1 MTVLYTNARSI
12 SSKLSDLSTLI
23 SEHDPDL
30 ILITES
36 WCNKDTTNAFL
47 NVPGYYI
54 DPDLRL
60 DRIDT
65 ANGIGG
71 GLLVYIKDGLDV
83 LPIDNTSN
91 FNQYKQFAV
100 KSSNNC
106 TNDLN
111 ITLIYRSPNSSS
123 DNTKL
128 LCDIIEHSPKNGLI
142 IGDFNLPKIDWN
154 TGIGDSK
161 SKQLIDTSEKKF
173 LTQLVTFPTHQKG
186 NILDLAFTD
195 IPDKILNIETVG
207 NLGSSDHS
215 VIRLDISFTSNF
227 NFSCDKILDW
237 KNADIEGFDEFLQE
251 VNWTEHL
258 GNLDTEQSW
267 SFFKDKVDEG
277 IDTFIPKMD
286 RRKKNRP
293 CWIDNKVSKLSRR
306 KQKLWKN
313 YIKDSSDVNFQI
325 YKLAEKELKRTVRN
339 AKRNFEKKLSK
350 SENKKCFNSYVKSK
364 LNSRV
369 PIGPLKVNKETVS
382 ENIDI
387 ANVLNGY
394 FCSVFTKEDTSNIPV
409 PRDMNCNSTL
419 SNVVFEPLDI
429 IKKIEKLKPSSSSG
443 PDNLSTKFLHT
454 FRNSISEP
462 LSIIYN
468 KSMQSGCVPQ
478 DWRSANITPIF
489 KKGSK
494 TDPSNFR
501 PISLTS
507 VPCKLMESVIK
518 DHIMDHLLTNE
529 LILSSQHGFMKRKSC
544 LTNLLD
550 FFEYVTSEVDRG
562 NPVDTIYLD
571 FSKAFDKVPHQRL
584 LAKLKSHKIS
594 DNVLTWI
601 EHWLMDRKQRTV
613 INGEASEWAAVLSGV
628 PQGSVLGPLAF
639 IVFINDLDFAATLID
654 IINKFADDTK
664 VGHVI
669 KNITNQT
676 DLQDCLDKLCDW
688 AKTWGMQFNEKK
700 CKVIHFGRSN
710 PKFDYYMNN
719 IKLTEVSE
727 EVDVGVKI
735 HSSLKPSKHCA
746 EIARRANGILGQL
759 SKSFHYRDKR
769 TFVNLYKT

>member
-1 MTVLYTNARSI
+1 MDGGWPQGAAEAAQEEQAGAIPAPGNHKEPVRGGDQPRSQHQEEEGTLTVLYTNARSI
-12 SSKLSDLSTLI
+12 SSKLSDLSTLT

-83 LPIDNTSN
+83 LPIDNNSD

-106 TNDLN
+106 TKDLN

-161 SKQLIDTSEKKF
+161 SKQLIDTSEKMF

-195 IPDKILNIETVG
+195 VPDKILNIETVG

-237 KNADIEGFDEFLQE
+237 KNADIEGLDEFLQE

-267 SFFKDKVDEG
+267 SFFKDKIDEG
-277 IDTFIPKMD
+277 IDTFIPKMA

-293 CWIDNKVSKLSRR
+293 CWIDNKVNKLSRR
-306 KQKLWKN
+306 KQKLWKT
-313 YIKDSSDVNFQI
+313 YIKDRSDFNFQN

-382 ENIDI
+382 KNIDI

-454 FRNSISEP
+454 FRNSISQP

-494 TDPSNFR
+494 TDPSHYR

-518 DHIMDHLLTNE
+518 DHIMDHLLINE
-529 LILSSQHGFMKRKSC
+529 LFSQHGFMKRKSC

-571 FSKAFDKVPHQRL
+571 FSKAFDKVPHKRL

-601 EHWLMDRKQRTV
+601 EHWLIDRKQRTV

-654 IINKFADDTK
+654 IINKFADDTE

-669 KNITNQT
+669 KYITNQT
-676 DLQDCLDKLCDW
+676 DLQDCLDKLCDR

-700 CKVIHFGRSN
+700 C
-710 PKFDYYMNN
+710 
-719 IKLTEVSE
+719 
-727 EVDVGVKI
+727 
-735 HSSLKPSKHCA
+735 
-746 EIARRANGILGQL
+746 
-759 SKSFHYRDKR
+759 
-769 TFVNLYKT
+769 

>member
-1 MTVLYTNARSI
+1 
-12 SSKLSDLSTLI
+12 
-23 SEHDPDL
+23 
-30 ILITES
+30 
-36 WCNKDTTNAFL
+36 L

-267 SFFKDKVDEG
+267 SFF
-277 IDTFIPKMD
+277 
-286 RRKKNRP
+286 
-293 CWIDNKVSKLSRR
+293 
-306 KQKLWKN
+306 
-313 YIKDSSDVNFQI
+313 
-325 YKLAEKELKRTVRN
+325 
-339 AKRNFEKKLSK
+339 
-350 SENKKCFNSYVKSK
+350 
-364 LNSRV
+364 
-369 PIGPLKVNKETVS
+369 
-382 ENIDI
+382 
-387 ANVLNGY
+387 
-394 FCSVFTKEDTSNIPV
+394 
-409 PRDMNCNSTL
+409 
-419 SNVVFEPLDI
+419 
-429 IKKIEKLKPSSSSG
+429 
-443 PDNLSTKFLHT
+443 
-454 FRNSISEP
+454 
-462 LSIIYN
+462 
-468 KSMQSGCVPQ
+468 
-478 DWRSANITPIF
+478 
-489 KKGSK
+489 
-494 TDPSNFR
+494 
-501 PISLTS
+501 
-507 VPCKLMESVIK
+507 
-518 DHIMDHLLTNE
+518 
-529 LILSSQHGFMKRKSC
+529 
-544 LTNLLD
+544 
-550 FFEYVTSEVDRG
+550 
-562 NPVDTIYLD
+562 
-571 FSKAFDKVPHQRL
+571 
-584 LAKLKSHKIS
+584 
-594 DNVLTWI
+594 
-601 EHWLMDRKQRTV
+601 
-613 INGEASEWAAVLSGV
+613 
-628 PQGSVLGPLAF
+628 
-639 IVFINDLDFAATLID
+639 
-654 IINKFADDTK
+654 
-664 VGHVI
+664 
-669 KNITNQT
+669 
-676 DLQDCLDKLCDW
+676 
-688 AKTWGMQFNEKK
+688 
-700 CKVIHFGRSN
+700 
-710 PKFDYYMNN
+710 
-719 IKLTEVSE
+719 
-727 EVDVGVKI
+727 
-735 HSSLKPSKHCA
+735 
-746 EIARRANGILGQL
+746 
-759 SKSFHYRDKR
+759 
-769 TFVNLYKT
+769 